1 MLEEALRQTNEYRR
15 LREALAGGRSPVAL
29 FGLPPAARAQ
39 TAAALAADLGRPAVV
54 LTAGE
59 AAATRF
65 AADAAFFG
73 ARSAVCPA
81 RDFALRPTLGQSR
94 EFEYRRIAVLGSIV
108 GGRCNL
114 LAAPLEGALQLTMPR
129 ADFEANTLTLKEG
142 QTFKQQELVARLVSA
157 GYHRRD
163 KVEGPGQFSVRGGIV
178 DLYPPDMDRPARV
191 EFWGD
196 AVDTM
201 SGFDLLTQRR
211 EVQLKKVY
219 VSPAREV
226 LFSDPAEAAGLL
238 RDAADRLKGA
248 KKARLEMCIRDRA

>member
-129 ADFEANTLTLKEG
+129 ADFETNTLTLKEG

-163 KVEGPGQFSVRGGIV
+163 KVEGPGQFSVCLLYTSVAGKGNAGAAAHAAVAESHLLHVDGGAPLV
-178 DLYPPDMDRPARV
+178 GDLV
-191 EFWGD
+191 HL
-196 AVDTM
+196 AVDV
-201 SGFDLLTQRR
+201 G
-211 EVQLKKVY
+211 
-219 VSPAREV
+219 
-226 LFSDPAEAAGLL
+226 AG
-238 RDAADRLKGA
+238 R
-248 KKARLEMCIRDRA
+248 CV